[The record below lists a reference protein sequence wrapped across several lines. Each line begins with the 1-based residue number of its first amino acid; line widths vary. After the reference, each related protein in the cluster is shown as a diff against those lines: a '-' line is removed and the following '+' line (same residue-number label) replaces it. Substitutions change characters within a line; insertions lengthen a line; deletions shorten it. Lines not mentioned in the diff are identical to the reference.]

1 MVRAI
6 RLLLMGLALTLA
18 LPVGT
23 AQAAGSEQPRTH
35 TVYKGQRLGSI
46 AKRYNVTVEAICN
59 ANGITPNDPIKPGQQ
74 LVIPARGD
82 KDGSQARRHE
92 TKSRPSSP
100 TPSRSGTPSVG
111 VRQHKVYPGHTLGK
125 IAKRYNVSVEAICN
139 ANGITPN
146 DPIKPGQILVIPG
159 SDDPDGSKARGSD
172 PKRGSAT
179 TARPARGPS
188 DNEPKVHKVYPGHTL
203 GKIAKRYNVSI
214 DALCYANDIRR
225 TDPIKAGQELI
236 IPTEDDP
243 DGKHARL
250 VKASGYLD
258 DPPPAQERKP
268 TTREAPKPATKR
280 TKSASWREYQK
291 APWRKGYI
299 TLVGYH
305 ETWKG
310 YVIGP
315 GNKVLPGA
323 RQSVSHVMGASGDRP
338 RADWR
343 LVRLLAQV
351 SDTFGGRP
359 IRVVSGYRTESYSL
373 NSRHKKSQAIDFS
386 IPGVPNTVLRD
397 YLLTFSNVGVGYYPN
412 SSFVHFDV
420 RDTKTYWVDVS
431 GPGEAPRYVR

>member
-6 RLLLMGLALTLA
+6 RLLLLGLALAVAAPART
-18 LPVGT
+18 V
-23 AQAAGSEQPRTH
+23 QAAGSEQPRTH

-46 AKRYNVTVEAICN
+46 AKRYNVSVDALCN
-59 ANGITPNDPIKPGQQ
+59 ANGISSTDPIQPGQK
-74 LVIPARGD
+74 LVIPGPND
-82 KDGSQARRHE
+82 KDGSQARRHAAKPRATTS
-92 TKSRPSSP
+92 TKSGSTGGS
-100 TPSRSGTPSVG
+100 TGT
-111 VRQHKVYPGHTLGK
+111 RQ
-125 IAKRYNVSVEAICN
+125 
-139 ANGITPN
+139 
-146 DPIKPGQILVIPG
+146 
-159 SDDPDGSKARGSD
+159 
-172 PKRGSAT
+172 
-179 TARPARGPS
+179 
-188 DNEPKVHKVYPGHTL
+188 HKVYPGHTL

-214 DALCYANDIRR
+214 DALCHANDMRR

-236 IPTEDDP
+236 IPTADDP
-243 DGKHARL
+243 DGKHARGL
-250 VKASGYLD
+250 RASGYL
-258 DPPPAQERKP
+258 EKRSTKP
-268 TTREAPKPATKR
+268 EKSATRATAKTATKQA
-280 TKSASWREYQK
+280 KSTSWRDYQK
-291 APWRKGYI
+291 PPWRRGYI

-323 RQSVSHVMGASGDRP
+323 RQAVSQVMGASGDRP

-343 LVRLLAQV
+343 LVRLLAKV

-386 IPGVPNTVLRD
+386 IPGVPNTALRD
-397 YLLTFSNVGVGYYPN
+397 YLLTFANVGVGYYPN

-420 RDTKTYWVDVS
+420 RDKKTYWVDVS